1 MGQIRPSLG
10 KGSNATIPRHMGFST
25 PICRRAVSD
34 PFCIFFPMMIFW
46 KIKVNY
52 VYLAN
57 FKLESGLRI
66 RVTILDCRWRQRVK
80 GMMNQNFQYFFFI
93 PNERSCQIKNILL
106 KAKIFISNGLHGKNY
121 WIPQFVNQM
130 KTSVWLTNWGNFY
143 ITKFGFLGAAWR
155 PFKIKFFSQLHVMLP
170 ART

>member
-66 RVTILDCRWRQRVK
+66 RVTILDRRRRQRVK
-80 GMMNQNFQYFFFI
+80 H
-93 PNERSCQIKNILL
+93 L
-106 KAKIFISNGLHGKNY
+106 KC
-121 WIPQFVNQM
+121 
-130 KTSVWLTNWGNFY
+130 
-143 ITKFGFLGAAWR
+143 LGC
-155 PFKIKFFSQLHVMLP
+155 FKIGSWKLYYGEIFRIMLYILWLVCFWGKLFGVWKNLSKIS
-170 ART
+170 A

>member
-66 RVTILDCRWRQRVK
+66 RVTILDRRRRQRVN
-80 GMMNQNFQYFFFI
+80 MI
-93 PNERSCQIKNILL
+93 
-106 KAKIFISNGLHGKNY
+106 
-121 WIPQFVNQM
+121 
-130 KTSVWLTNWGNFY
+130 
-143 ITKFGFLGAAWR
+143 
-155 PFKIKFFSQLHVMLP
+155 
-170 ART
+170 

>member
-25 PICRRAVSD
+25 PICRKVVYD

-66 RVTILDCRWRQRVK
+66 RVTILDRRRRQRDKHLVNETIIS
-80 GMMNQNFQYFFFI
+80 MI
-93 PNERSCQIKNILL
+93 PITRHNLVSVAVNIVQSKLNERFYHKVLSSIGTFSK
-106 KAKIFISNGLHGKNY
+106 
-121 WIPQFVNQM
+121 V
-130 KTSVWLTNWGNFY
+130 LT
-143 ITKFGFLGAAWR
+143 R
-155 PFKIKFFSQLHVMLP
+155 PCLVLPYLRHSKWFS
-170 ART
+170 

>member
-66 RVTILDCRWRQRVK
+66 RVTILDRRRRQRVK
-80 GMMNQNFQYFFFI
+80 D
-93 PNERSCQIKNILL
+93 
-106 KAKIFISNGLHGKNY
+106 
-121 WIPQFVNQM
+121 
-130 KTSVWLTNWGNFY
+130 SVWGEAPAKFLTIMFENFEQS
-143 ITKFGFLGAAWR
+143 KALSCLMFDF
-155 PFKIKFFSQLHVMLP
+155 
-170 ART
+170 

>member
-25 PICRRAVSD
+25 PICRKVVYD

-66 RVTILDCRWRQRVK
+66 RVTILDRRRRQRVK
-80 GMMNQNFQYFFFI
+80 SVKTIVFESEFINFKEHCLFPTYDKLFYM
-93 PNERSCQIKNILL
+93 KNIYLISQKVSFFCVWKRYFSLKRCIFVKNLL
-106 KAKIFISNGLHGKNY
+106 
-121 WIPQFVNQM
+121 
-130 KTSVWLTNWGNFY
+130 T
-143 ITKFGFLGAAWR
+143 AAWWIHSL
-155 PFKIKFFSQLHVMLP
+155 KLKVHLLTTI
-170 ART
+170 

>member
-66 RVTILDCRWRQRVK
+66 RVTILDRRRRQRVNICN
-80 GMMNQNFQYFFFI
+80 GILVAALLAENIY
-93 PNERSCQIKNILL
+93 NIL
-106 KAKIFISNGLHGKNY
+106 
-121 WIPQFVNQM
+121 NQ
-130 KTSVWLTNWGNFY
+130 VRF
-143 ITKFGFLGAAWR
+143 FL
-155 PFKIKFFSQLHVMLP
+155 
-170 ART
+170 

>member
-25 PICRRAVSD
+25 PICRKVVYD

-66 RVTILDCRWRQRVK
+66 RVTILDRRRRQRVK
-80 GMMNQNFQYFFFI
+80 EGVFDFGIDAHTPQTSLMRVWKSDSVHRIWWEDRDSSLCRRPTSSSPPSRPGTEWDQNPVQ
-93 PNERSCQIKNILL
+93 NIQHKVNAGL
-106 KAKIFISNGLHGKNY
+106 K
-121 WIPQFVNQM
+121 
-130 KTSVWLTNWGNFY
+130 
-143 ITKFGFLGAAWR
+143 
-155 PFKIKFFSQLHVMLP
+155 
-170 ART
+170 

>member
-66 RVTILDCRWRQRVK
+66 RVTILDRRRRQRVK
-80 GMMNQNFQYFFFI
+80 GTSHLATFWKMSFRHPLGFWKIWYQRNQSQKLETSTKLQFLIFAVYG
-93 PNERSCQIKNILL
+93 KNP
-106 KAKIFISNGLHGKNY
+106 AQRVSGLHRTD
-121 WIPQFVNQM
+121 
-130 KTSVWLTNWGNFY
+130 KTDYRF
-143 ITKFGFLGAAWR
+143 
-155 PFKIKFFSQLHVMLP
+155 
-170 ART
+170 

>member
-10 KGSNATIPRHMGFST
+10 KGSNATLPRHMGFST

-66 RVTILDCRWRQRVK
+66 RVTILDRRRRQRVK
-80 GMMNQNFQYFFFI
+80 KHLICPKLSFLGRVLGHKIRKCGIELILLNKKKQNFLAKDWTI
-93 PNERSCQIKNILL
+93 LIKIGL
-106 KAKIFISNGLHGKNY
+106 KARLYPKWHA
-121 WIPQFVNQM
+121 P
-130 KTSVWLTNWGNFY
+130 
-143 ITKFGFLGAAWR
+143 
-155 PFKIKFFSQLHVMLP
+155 
-170 ART
+170 

>member
-66 RVTILDCRWRQRVK
+66 RVTILDRRRRQRVK
-80 GMMNQNFQYFFFI
+80 IMITHLFPFNPRVRVGEVFIVYIKNKNNPTKQFFHFVSYLLFQ
-93 PNERSCQIKNILL
+93 KKWNILL
-106 KAKIFISNGLHGKNY
+106 
-121 WIPQFVNQM
+121 
-130 KTSVWLTNWGNFY
+130 SV
-143 ITKFGFLGAAWR
+143 TKLSHMN
-155 PFKIKFFSQLHVMLP
+155 IQLL
-170 ART
+170 AGGS

>member
-66 RVTILDCRWRQRVK
+66 RVTILDRRRRQRVK
-80 GMMNQNFQYFFFI
+80 KLLFVDFEI
-93 PNERSCQIKNILL
+93 SSPPLL
-106 KAKIFISNGLHGKNY
+106 KSLKTQLIEQVYVNY
-121 WIPQFVNQM
+121 
-130 KTSVWLTNWGNFY
+130 
-143 ITKFGFLGAAWR
+143 
-155 PFKIKFFSQLHVMLP
+155 
-170 ART
+170 